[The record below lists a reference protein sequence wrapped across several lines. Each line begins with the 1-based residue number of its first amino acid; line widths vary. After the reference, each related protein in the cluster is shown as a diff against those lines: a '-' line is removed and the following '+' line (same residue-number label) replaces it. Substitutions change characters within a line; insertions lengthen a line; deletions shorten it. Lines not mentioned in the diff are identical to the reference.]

1 MAGFHVEM
9 NNKVEMHWG
18 AVARNYLTGWFTLD
32 AIAALPREVFGV
44 AQNSSAKSTRVALV
58 GLHAIKYAK
67 IGQFLR
73 RLHINMDI
81 QMSPFTFNILCWA
94 VVLFTWAHYTA
105 CINAWLWLISENP
118 DGYLSIDVDGKDVVF
133 DDGICGETSSNSRCL
148 ARYYLRS
155 LRTAIGFMIGHGQ
168 VQSVG
173 GVLRALLLWWPIR
186 ECVHGIC
193 VGETDD

>member
-1 MAGFHVEM
+1 M
-9 NNKVEMHWG
+9 
-18 AVARNYLTGWFTLD
+18 
-32 AIAALPREVFGV
+32 
-44 AQNSSAKSTRVALV
+44 
-58 GLHAIKYAK
+58 
-67 IGQFLR
+67 
-73 RLHINMDI
+73 
-81 QMSPFTFNILCWA
+81 
-94 VVLFTWAHYTA
+94 
-105 CINAWLWLISENP
+105 ISENP